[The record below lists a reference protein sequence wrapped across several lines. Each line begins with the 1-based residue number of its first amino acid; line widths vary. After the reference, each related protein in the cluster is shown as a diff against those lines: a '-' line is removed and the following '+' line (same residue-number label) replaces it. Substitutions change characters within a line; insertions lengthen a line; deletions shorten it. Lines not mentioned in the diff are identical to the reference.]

1 MKKKKK
7 KGEMRKWWFRGMEER
22 WLLRGMETEEVIAP
36 QLMGQQNQNIVSFE
50 PSTHLGIFSSLQV
63 SHLYV

>member
-1 MKKKKK
+1 
-7 KGEMRKWWFRGMEER
+7 MEER
-22 WLLRGMETEEVIAP
+22 WLLRGMQTEEVIAP
-36 QLMGQQNQNIVSFE
+36 QLMGQQNHNIVSFE